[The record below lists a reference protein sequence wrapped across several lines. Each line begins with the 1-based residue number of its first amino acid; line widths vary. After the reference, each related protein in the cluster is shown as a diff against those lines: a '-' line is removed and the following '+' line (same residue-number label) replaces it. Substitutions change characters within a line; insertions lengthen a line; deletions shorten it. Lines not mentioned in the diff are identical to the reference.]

1 MPLAHGFGLHKKLHI
16 GSRIWFAAWYW
27 LSDLSYIL
35 APGFDLRLDIGSR
48 IWVTYWLSD
57 WFAACYW
64 LMGLSYSLLLAL
76 GFGLLLAI
84 GSRIWVEAC
93 YWLSDLSNIL
103 LLALGC
109 KLQLTFDTWIWVT
122 AGFLQTLWFELK
134 LRTSRAESQLK
145 PFKLLIRQTRSNVLI
160 TEGITFTYEKNSF
173 FKP

>member
-1 MPLAHGFGLHKKLHI
+1 M
-16 GSRIWFAAWYW
+16 GSWVWVTACYW
-27 LSDLSYIL
+27 LSD
-35 APGFDLRLDIGSR
+35 
-48 IWVTYWLSD
+48 
-57 WFAACYW
+57 
-64 LMGLSYSLLLAL
+64 LSYSLLLAL
-76 GFGLLLAI
+76 WFYLLLAI
-84 GSRIWVEAC
+84 GSWVWVAAC
-93 YWLSDLSNIL
+93 YWLSDLSCSLLLGLGFELRLAIGSQIWVAACYCLLYLSKIL
-103 LLALGC
+103 LLAFGC